1 MALSH
6 GGTLAVDTQF
16 DRNHLQMLSDAE
28 EIVLE
33 LDSAPQDLQQVVLWV
48 VAVGPNLYVR
58 SVNGQ
63 HGHWYQK
70 LLTESQASIRAE
82 DQILPVRAVP
92 VSDQNTWT
100 QVSCEYLRK
109 YAQYP
114 QDAAWLVTPEIVATT
129 MRLEPVNTRSAVPAS
144 GAPH

>member
-1 MALSH
+1 M
-6 GGTLAVDTQF
+6 DTQF
-16 DRNHLQMLSDAE
+16 DQSHLQLLSNAE

-33 LDSAPQDLQQVVLWV
+33 LDSPPQDCHQVVLWV
-48 VAVGPNLYVR
+48 VAVGSKLYVR

-63 HGHWYQK
+63 QGHWYQR
-70 LLTESQASIRAE
+70 LLTQSQASIRAA
-82 DQILPVRAVP
+82 DQVLRVRAVP

-114 QDAAWLVTPEIVATT
+114 QDAAWLVTPDIVATT
-129 MRLEPVNTRSAVPAS
+129 MRLEPLNIGSTAATSAT
-144 GAPH
+144 PH